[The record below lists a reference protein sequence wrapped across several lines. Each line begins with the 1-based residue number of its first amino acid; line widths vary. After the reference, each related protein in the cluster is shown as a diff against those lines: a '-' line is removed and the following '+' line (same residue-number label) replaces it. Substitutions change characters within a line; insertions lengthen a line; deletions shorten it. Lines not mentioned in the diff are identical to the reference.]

1 LQIDE
6 YLKRAVKEVKL
17 QLGAIDRKLITGTV
31 TPFANGNR
39 PKMDVTPELNAEQHT
54 EKPKYLCHP

>member
-1 LQIDE
+1 LQTDE

-17 QLGAIDRKLITGTV
+17 QLGAIDRKLITRTV
-31 TPFANGNR
+31 TPFANGYR

-54 EKPKYLCHP
+54 EKP